1 MATFSF
7 KKRVCT
13 LDFGAYRYE
22 LPLSENELDRIL
34 GIAEDMEKRLRAI
47 NGNDKAAWDEA
58 YNLSL
63 DGIDHILGEG
73 AGEEIMSLCDHDPSL
88 SDVKDVIDFI
98 SVEYKEAFTKEYGTH
113 AQPIRKGGRR

>member
-13 LDFGAYRYE
+13 LDFGQYKYD
-22 LPLSENELDRIL
+22 LPLNENELDRIR
-34 GIAEDMEKRLRAI
+34 GIAEDMEKKLLAI
-47 NGNDKAAWDEA
+47 PGNDKAAWDEA

-63 DGIDHILGEG
+63 DGIDQILGEG
-73 AGEEIMSLCDHDPSL
+73 AGEEIMSLCDHEPALTDL
-88 SDVKDVIDFI
+88 KDVITFI
-98 SVEYKEAFTKEYGTH
+98 STEYKEAFTKEFGTH